1 MAVLRIE
8 FHRPDAPEEVV
19 GATTWDGRGIEV
31 HAEDPV
37 VRSAIEQIFRP
48 TPVVV
53 DDPSLRGMGTR
64 GEVVLQPGSVEW
76 FEQAAFARAPEAG
89 LVARVVRPGVEGGW
103 DPAANYRRFR
113 EQVRRLTL
121 GPAAA

>member
-1 MAVLRIE
+1 MIRIE
-8 FHRPDAPEEVV
+8 FHRPDAAEEVV
-19 GATTWDGRGIEV
+19 GAATWDGRRIEV
-31 HAEDPV
+31 HADDPG
-37 VRSAIEQIFRP
+37 VRASIERIFRP

-53 DDPSLRGMGTR
+53 DDASLRGMGAR
-64 GEVVLQPGSVEW
+64 GEVVLQPGSVAW
-76 FEQAAFARAPEAG
+76 FEQAAFVRAPGAG

>member
-1 MAVLRIE
+1 MLRIE
-8 FHRPDAPEEVV
+8 FHPPDAPDEVV
-19 GATTWDGRGIEV
+19 GAATWDGRRVEV
-31 HAEDPV
+31 EADDPG
-37 VRSAIEQIFRP
+37 VRSAIARIFRP
-48 TPVVV
+48 VPVVV
-53 DDPSLRGMGTR
+53 DDPSLRGMGTA
-64 GEVVLQPGSVEW
+64 GEVVLPPGSVEW
-76 FEQAAFARAPEAG
+76 FERAAFARAPEAG

>member
-1 MAVLRIE
+1 MLRIE
-8 FHRPDAPEEVV
+8 FHRPDAPDDVV
-19 GATTWDGRGIEV
+19 GAATWDGRRVEV
-31 HAEDPV
+31 VAEDPE
-37 VRSAIEQIFRP
+37 VRSAIQQVFRP

-53 DDPSLRGMGTR
+53 DDPALRAMGTS

-76 FEQAAFARAPEAG
+76 FERAAFARAPAVG

-113 EQVRRLTL
+113 NQVRRLTL